1 MWRICCCST
10 ELTKLTELT
19 ELTEPVSRKQ
29 TDVKWRQ
36 TCRWNIWTSDVTEQV
51 GHICMN
57 WSLIICGTVTSG
69 ELWRV
74 TSSDQRDQ
82 MKVVDPNMRPSPVTC
97 SELCG
102 SEPWCGLSVLPPFH
116 WTHQALCTVWMCKLT
131 RVSGLCSRTGSARLG
146 SARCGVFMPPHPVL
160 TDMFQIWGSYSAS
173 ETQTQHVCVCG
184 RREVRFC
191 LSLNPHWVKSPL
203 CAQRRS
209 FTPAN
214 PERGEWKQKS
224 CVHVL
229 LSVFWS
235 CWLLVLLTETFL
247 RGRVYTWCYSRF
259 WSGHVIWTV
268 KVLTRSLCW
277 GARCCCVSVQTPSQ
291 CHSFVGCWVRG
302 NFINCV

>member
-1 MWRICCCST
+1 MSTRCTGSRRSRKSSEQLRQTPAELLTEAKGPDVQTAVRTDSEPNMWRICCCST

-131 RVSGLCSRTGSARLG
+131 RVSGLCSRTGSARLWSKG
-146 SARCGVFMPPHPVL
+146 
-160 TDMFQIWGSYSAS
+160 
-173 ETQTQHVCVCG
+173 
-184 RREVRFC
+184 
-191 LSLNPHWVKSPL
+191 KSPL
-203 CAQRRS
+203 LWEHLDHRPKLNLWFRAQ
-209 FTPAN
+209 
-214 PERGEWKQKS
+214 
-224 CVHVL
+224 
-229 LSVFWS
+229 
-235 CWLLVLLTETFL
+235 
-247 RGRVYTWCYSRF
+247 
-259 WSGHVIWTV
+259 
-268 KVLTRSLCW
+268 
-277 GARCCCVSVQTPSQ
+277 QT
-291 CHSFVGCWVRG
+291 
-302 NFINCV
+302 